1 MQGGSEE
8 MWHCT
13 IYRLHIGY
21 RQHRVDNEWGEGVKD
36 WSIGHC
42 Y

>member
-1 MQGGSEE
+1 MEGSEE

-21 RQHRVDNEWGEGVKD
+21 TQHGSEKEWGEGVK
-36 WSIGHC
+36 G
-42 Y
+42 